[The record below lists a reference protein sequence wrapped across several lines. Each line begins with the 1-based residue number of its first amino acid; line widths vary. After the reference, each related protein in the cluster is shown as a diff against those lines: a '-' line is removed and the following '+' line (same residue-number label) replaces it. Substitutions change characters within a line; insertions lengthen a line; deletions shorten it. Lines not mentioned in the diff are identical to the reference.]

1 MTIDNP
7 SDMKELTEKSG
18 ESTKDDTNKLSVQE
32 RSRTLGD
39 IEGSASTPLK
49 VRNNCLPI
57 NCSLYHHLYIS
68 GPSCFTHLR
77 HI

>member
-18 ESTKDDTNKLSVQE
+18 ESTKDDTNKLSAQE

-49 VRNNCLPI
+49 VRNYLPI
-57 NCSLYHHLYIS
+57 CTFLAPVVLLIHATSKQQS
-68 GPSCFTHLR
+68 
-77 HI
+77 

>member
-18 ESTKDDTNKLSVQE
+18 ESTKDDTNKLSAQE

-49 VRNNCLPI
+49 VRNYLPI
-57 NCSLYHHLYIS
+57 NCFLYHHLYIS

>member
-18 ESTKDDTNKLSVQE
+18 ESTKDDTNKLSAQE

-39 IEGSASTPLK
+39 IEGIASTPLK
-49 VRNNCLPI
+49 VRNYYP
-57 NCSLYHHLYIS
+57 
-68 GPSCFTHLR
+68 
-77 HI
+77 